1 MRVFH
6 HYPGDETTAERWR
19 VRDTTEDAATV
30 QAENER
36 FAAFVQASLD
46 ELPKQFLDT
55 LHEVPV
61 VISNDGWR
69 FGAYGLYRGATIARP
84 EFSAQIFIYRDTLTA
99 HFGHDPELLA
109 DQVRR
114 VVRHELG
121 HHLGFDEDGVARLG
135 L

>member
-6 HYPGDETTAERWR
+6 HYPGDAQTRERW
-19 VRDTTEDAATV
+19 VIRDTPEDAATEA
-30 QAENER
+30 AENDK
-36 FAAFVQASLD
+36 FAAFVKASLD
-46 ELPKQFLDT
+46 ELPRLFLRT
-55 LHEVPV
+55 LDEVPV
-61 VISNDGWR
+61 VISNDGAR
-69 FGAYGLYRGATIARP
+69 FGAYGLYHGATIAHP
-84 EFSAQIFIYRDTLTA
+84 EIPAQIFIYRDTLTQ
-99 HFGHDPELLA
+99 HFGHDEALLA